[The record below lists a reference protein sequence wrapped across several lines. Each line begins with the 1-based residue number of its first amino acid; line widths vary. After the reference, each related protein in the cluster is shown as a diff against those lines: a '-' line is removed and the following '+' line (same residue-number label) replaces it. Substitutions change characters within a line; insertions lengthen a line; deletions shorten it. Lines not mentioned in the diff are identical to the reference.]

1 MLLCSWLVEIYVMV
15 MLVMLV
21 VMCNY
26 FVTISILLAVLPAS
40 VRSLQEQ
47 TSKDTGCSATSRDSS
62 SAVVSDDHSGATP
75 TESAT
80 PSCVSRQD
88 ETRTNQM
95 VKIESETFIMGT
107 DKPIMTADGEGPA
120 RRVTVDTFW
129 MDVHEVSN
137 AEFMTFVDATGYV
150 TEVNNYCTLAYIL

>member
-1 MLLCSWLVEIYVMV
+1 
-15 MLVMLV
+15 
-21 VMCNY
+21 MCNY
-26 FVTISILLAVLPAS
+26 FVTISILLAVLSAS

-47 TSKDTGCSATSRDSS
+47 TSKDSGCTATSRDSS